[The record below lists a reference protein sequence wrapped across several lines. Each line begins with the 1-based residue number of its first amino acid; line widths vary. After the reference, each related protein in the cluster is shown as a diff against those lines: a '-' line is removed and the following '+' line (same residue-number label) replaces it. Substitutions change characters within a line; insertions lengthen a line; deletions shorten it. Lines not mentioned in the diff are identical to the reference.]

1 MKEKKKGEQTP
12 SIMIEGYKVIVQ
24 VTDKPISLTDVF
36 NDLLGRKLEKI
47 WILSGQVLV
56 NAVK

>member
-12 SIMIEGYKVIVQ
+12 SIMIAGSKVIVQ

-47 WILSGQVLV
+47 
-56 NAVK
+56 